1 MYMNENSH
9 RFPALVMAAGLTT
22 AVIIGLSALAQSSVA
37 IAPDARQVISTTVSV
52 PQASVAEAS
61 TAPFRVNVV
70 ATRS

>member
-9 RFPALVMAAGLTT
+9 RFPAVVMAAALTT
-22 AVIIGLSALAQSSVA
+22 AVIIGLSALAQSTVA
-37 IAPDARQVISTTVSV
+37 ITPGTRQVITTTVGV
-52 PQASVAEAS
+52 PQAAVVEAS